1 MRFKRSINK
10 LFIPPVTLKYRFCFL
25 TIVCSCSYFLVLDV
39 WIALRV
45 NIRKFFIG
53 LGPQRGFRI
62 CAEVWMKL
70 GSFSPTSISYRIID
84 LVENMSKLL
93 TKGEKTSEIN
103 NLGIPGFLTLRLIDG
118 FLYFWSWWNLSRVI
132 QDSIQKNI
140 SLIIINL
147 WFDPTH
153 FCVWRREKKHLG
165 PWEWKAQYLPAG
177 RQVTGGGYTFPL
189 FHPWCQQVASNGQ

>member
-1 MRFKRSINK
+1 MNQLVHEIHEIYKQVVYTTSYIKVSF
-10 LFIPPVTLKYRFCFL
+10 LFLDNCVLLQLFFG
-25 TIVCSCSYFLVLDV
+25 LDV

-45 NIRKFFIG
+45 NIRNFFIG

-103 NLGIPGFLTLRLIDG
+103 NLGIPGLLTLRLIDG
-118 FLYFWSWWNLSRVI
+118 FLYF
-132 QDSIQKNI
+132 
-140 SLIIINL
+140 
-147 WFDPTH
+147 
-153 FCVWRREKKHLG
+153 
-165 PWEWKAQYLPAG
+165 
-177 RQVTGGGYTFPL
+177 
-189 FHPWCQQVASNGQ
+189 